1 MPPQRKKKYIY
12 TYIYIYRYTVVPMIR
27 ARGHLGTRAKVSLH
41 RRCHQRDIF
50 VRILCKSK
58 SL

>member
-1 MPPQRKKKYIY
+1 MPIYIY
-12 TYIYIYRYTVVPMIR
+12 IYIYIYRYTVVPMIR